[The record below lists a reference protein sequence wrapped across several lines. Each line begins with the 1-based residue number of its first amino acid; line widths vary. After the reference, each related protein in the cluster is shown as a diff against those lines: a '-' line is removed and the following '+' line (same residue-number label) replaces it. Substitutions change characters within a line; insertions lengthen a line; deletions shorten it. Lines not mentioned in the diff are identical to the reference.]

1 MMRADTADRPQEQFG
16 RILDLL
22 DTRAPRG
29 QSVSEIARTLKMSR
43 NSAAKYLDILAA
55 SGSVRLERF
64 GRSKLYHPS
73 SHIPFTDLFD
83 RLPNAIVILDGDLK
97 VLMANASF
105 LTTLG
110 IRHGRS
116 LIGASLLNLELPVF
130 AEAEVRRN
138 IEGIRDGGQHLDTM
152 ELTDEMTGRI
162 YEVEFASVVSP
173 VAGPGIMVS
182 LRDLT
187 ATRKADTALRN
198 AERKVATLFE
208 TVPSGIIIFAAD
220 GTILNAN
227 PASLAILGL
236 TRFEQLSTVNVF
248 ALPCVPA
255 TLEELIARGRTAE
268 IELAFDFDRMR
279 EKRVLTSR
287 SGVAYFNVVFTPI
300 PREGGDRPDEFA
312 MLFKDITRDRE
323 ERKDLTFRETRYHGF
338 FEDTCNG
345 VLILERTGTDTYIF
359 KDLNRAAEAFLR
371 VRKEDLVGRPVLDVF
386 PDLDV
391 PAANATAQQVV
402 KTGTPAFI
410 PPLRYREDEDLWV
423 WHYLFALPSGELA
436 SFMID
441 ISREVRSGAHPFAA
455 ADLPHPPGLLS
466 APGPDPIA

>member
-1 MMRADTADRPQEQFG
+1 MRVDTVDGLQEQFG

-22 DTRAPRG
+22 DDRAPRG
-29 QSVSEIARTLKMSR
+29 QSVSEIARTLEMSR

-55 SGSVRLERF
+55 IGSVRLERF
-64 GRSKLYHPS
+64 GRSKLYHLS

-105 LTTLG
+105 LSTLG
-110 IRHGRS
+110 IRQGRT
-116 LIGASLLNLELPVF
+116 LVGTPLLDLDLPVL
-130 AEAEVRRN
+130 AEAMVQRN
-138 IEGIRDGGQHLDTM
+138 IERIRDGSQHLEIM
-152 ELTDEMTGRI
+152 ELIDEKTDRI
-162 YEVEFASVVSP
+162 YSVEFASVVSP

-268 IELAFDFDRMR
+268 IELAFAFDRLR
-279 EKRVLTSR
+279 EERVLTSR

-300 PREGGDRPDEFA
+300 PREGDDRPDEFA
-312 MLFKDITRDRE
+312 ILFKDITRDRQ

-338 FEDTCNG
+338 FEDICNG
-345 VLILERTGTDTYIF
+345 VIILERTGPEMFIF
-359 KDLNRAAEAFLR
+359 KDLNRAAEGFLR

-386 PDLDV
+386 PDLDN
-391 PAANATAQQVV
+391 PASQMIVQRVLE
-402 KTGTPAFI
+402 TGTSAFL
-410 PPLRYREDEDLWV
+410 PPIRYRKDQDLWV
-423 WHYLFALPSGELA
+423 WHYIFTLPSGELA
-436 SFMID
+436 SFMIE
-441 ISREVRSGAHPFAA
+441 ISGEMRTGAHPFAT
-455 ADLPHPPGLLS
+455 ADHPHPPGLLPAS
-466 APGPDPIA
+466 SPDPIA